1 MRISPEVILATLLA
15 RVTLLAQIIQQS
27 QTPPLETDLAR
38 TTLLYPT
45 TDRTA
50 LGMAT
55 MGSIRAMALM
65 ILEMALMIRE
75 MVLMI
80 PVTVLMIPVTVPM
93 ILVTVPMMV
102 TMVMTVM
109 MTVMTAQ
116 TRVTLYGNFITI
128 TSVYSH

>member
-65 ILEMALMIRE
+65 ILEMALMIPA
-75 MVLMI
+75 MA
-80 PVTVLMIPVTVPM
+80 LMIPVTVPM